1 MSAAVSRAGF
11 VGSVVALLTAT
22 CCILPM
28 ALVLLGLGGSW
39 IAVFGIVAAASL
51 HVTGLAAALTVTG
64 WILALRRRAGKRT
77 YAILGAGAA
86 ATSLASPLVLNEDR
100 KRVEWGKG
108 VTVSVK

>member
-64 WILALRRRAGKRT
+64 WILALRWRAGQRN
-77 YAILGAGAA
+77 YAILGAGAGL
-86 ATSLASPLVLNEDR
+86 TSLSWLSVLKEDTVHR
-100 KRVEWGKG
+100 YEIAG
-108 VTVSVK
+108 VV

>member
-22 CCILPM
+22 CCILPL

-51 HVTGLAAALTVTG
+51 QVTGLAAALTVTG
-64 WILALRRRAGKRT
+64 
-77 YAILGAGAA
+77 
-86 ATSLASPLVLNEDR
+86 DR
-100 KRVEWGKG
+100 KSVVSGKS
-108 VTVSVK
+108 VSVRVDLRGRRIMKQKKITCEESRGKLSTNTINRL